1 MLMNYWHCL
10 ERKVLKL
17 KKSSILYY
25 GIISIAIVFMARTFV
40 FGEEKPKMNYVEV
53 ERATADGVF
62 YTPKPISFPSA
73 EISPSQK
80 PLKAAE
86 FAQIET
92 KTRKSKKD
100 TFEKISVCKWPTRV
114 QKEIAAICKKEKISF
129 PLLMALAW
137 EESTFRLNVTN
148 NDEESVGPF
157 QIQPKWN
164 KSTMDKFGY
173 ERSDLFD
180 AVKGARVAAHIL
192 RSHFNRLNDV
202 EFVLMAYN
210 GGGEYAMRN
219 IDNGIVSE
227 YAKEILEKAS
237 EFEN

>member
-1 MLMNYWHCL
+1 M
-10 ERKVLKL
+10 KL
-17 KKSSILYY
+17 KKNSILYY
-25 GIISIAIVFMARTFV
+25 GILVFAIVFMAKSFEHSDSKT
-40 FGEEKPKMNYVEV
+40 KMNYVET
-53 ERATADGVF
+53 ERATEDGVF

-73 EISPSQK
+73 EVIPSK
-80 PLKAAE
+80 RPLKATE

-92 KTRKSKKD
+92 KTREADKKA
-100 TFEKISVCKWPTRV
+100 FEKINACKWPTSV
-114 QKEIAAICKKEKISF
+114 QKKIAAICKEEKISF
-129 PLLMALAW
+129 PLLMALSW

-148 NDEESVGPF
+148 NNEESVGPF

-173 ERSDLFD
+173 ERNDLFD
-180 AVKGARVAAHIL
+180 AVKSARVAAHIL
-192 RSHFNRLNDV
+192 RAHFKKYDDV
-202 EFVLMAYN
+202 KFVLMAYN

-219 IDNGIVSE
+219 IENGITSR